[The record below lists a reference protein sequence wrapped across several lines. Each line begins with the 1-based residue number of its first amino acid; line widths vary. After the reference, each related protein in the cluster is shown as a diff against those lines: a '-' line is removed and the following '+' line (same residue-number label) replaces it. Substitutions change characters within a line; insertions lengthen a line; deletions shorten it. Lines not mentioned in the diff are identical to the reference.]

1 MVQGPPDSTTS
12 LLQRLQGRRRSERS
26 AEVRA
31 GALTR
36 HGLCTR
42 AIEDHHGEVS
52 QLVGLI
58 RRAAAVDGRVA
69 TEQLAVRR
77 IARLRGGE
85 FVRADVE
92 LRAEAGGG

>member
-36 HGLCTR
+36 NGLGTR
-42 AIEDHHGEVS
+42 AIEDHHGEVMS
-52 QLVGLI
+52 ANSLDLKLYPP
-58 RRAAAVDGRVA
+58 RRGRA
-69 TEQLAVRR
+69 RARPGRR
-77 IARLRGGE
+77 NNTTQQPG
-85 FVRADVE
+85 
-92 LRAEAGGG
+92 